1 MLEMEGGETLN
12 MQGFTQADIQ
22 TIANLP
28 ESKALLK
35 SIQQTDAAAIKRAVE
50 HIKAGSMEQAMAL
63 LEPMA
68 KTAGAQKL
76 IQEIQKKIG

>member
-1 MLEMEGGETLN
+1 

-28 ESKALLK
+28 ALLK

-50 HIKAGSMEQAMAL
+50 HIKAGSMEQAVAV
-63 LEPMA
+63 LEPMV

-76 IQEIQKKIG
+76 IQEIQKIIG

>member
-35 SIQQTDAAAIKRAVE
+35 SIQQTDAAAINIPPAI
-50 HIKAGSMEQAMAL
+50 HSTL
-63 LEPMA
+63 
-68 KTAGAQKL
+68 
-76 IQEIQKKIG
+76 